1 MNCGNI
7 ANTGRCFLYQFDPLD
22 RQKIV
27 WRLPQW
33 YKRKTT
39 RDIRIRKIMFCVVS
53 KMLSTRPAD
62 DAAGGQSSW
71 ELLEARRREM
81 KQRREQIDFAA
92 RRRAAAVQAAR
103 DQKLKSLQARLA
115 DLERLQDFS
124 RKRNAQL
131 LSDVMDLQS
140 SAMNHQPRASASQA
154 LLAAELQKF
163 ASFVE
168 AGKEK
173 WANHRAGH
181 LQKGVPPAGG
191 AQGPHIQKVAAA
203 AEVVRSPA
211 KEREVAE
218 EKRRAAQEA
227 QRREEEKEREQER
240 DMLAR
245 LDAEKQKRAKEL
257 AAAEQRQQE
266 VADTLSPEKAAA
278 REKER
283 ERELAAERAKEEEQE
298 RDMAKLVEERA
309 KRAGG
314 ASAAGEGGQAV
325 PQVSAGEQGAAPV
338 SPSRAATIAAA
349 TAAATTATEREE
361 QPQGAGLVSPSRAQ
375 GHAASGA
382 TQEEGEP
389 AAALSAAADKEGEA
403 VMRSRSWWSTPTF

>member
-1 MNCGNI
+1 
-7 ANTGRCFLYQFDPLD
+7 
-22 RQKIV
+22 
-27 WRLPQW
+27 
-33 YKRKTT
+33 
-39 RDIRIRKIMFCVVS
+39 
-53 KMLSTRPAD
+53 
-62 DAAGGQSSW
+62 
-71 ELLEARRREM
+71 M

-168 AGKEK
+168 AGKDK
-173 WANHRAGH
+173 WEHHRAGR
-181 LQKGVPPAGG
+181 LQKSLPPAGG
-191 AQGPHIQKVAAA
+191 AQGPHFQEAAAA

-218 EKRRAAQEA
+218 EKRREAQEA

-257 AAAEQRQQE
+257 AVAEQRQQE

-283 ERELAAERAKEEEQE
+283 EREFAAERAKEEEQE
-298 RDMAKLVEERA
+298 QDMARLVAERA
-309 KRAGG
+309 KRAEG
-314 ASAAGEGGQAV
+314 ASAAGEEGRNGEAGQAV
-325 PQVSAGEQGAAPV
+325 SQVSAGEQGAAPV
-338 SPSRAATIAAA
+338 SPSRAATVAAPA
-349 TAAATTATEREE
+349 VTEREE
-361 QPQGAGLVSPSRAQ
+361 QPQGAGLVSPSHAQ

-389 AAALSAAADKEGEA
+389 AAALAPAADKEGET
-403 VMRSRSWWSTPTF
+403 VMRSRSWWSTSAF